1 MDAPSSPPRP
11 RTATRVSVALV
22 TVFGLFIPA
31 IVPGQV
37 ITRVTGRVVSHA
49 THTGISGATISVPEL
64 GRSTITDSAGRY
76 LIGGFPS
83 GRYRFVVRMIPY
95 SVKEATL
102 LLERGDHRTLDFE
115 LDSADAQTL
124 PAVPVTAAAPVD
136 LRLRDFERRRLTGRG
151 QYLIEE
157 QIKQMGAASVA
168 DATRGMRGVD
178 IHCGGGGGC
187 RIQMVRAPM
196 NCGPDYVIDG
206 HVDNTFGPQTP
217 IRDIVA
223 LEVYTGPSDVPGE
236 FAGATAGCGV
246 VAVWTRS
253 GPPPRKP

>member
-1 MDAPSSPPRP
+1 
-11 RTATRVSVALV
+11 
-22 TVFGLFIPA
+22 
-31 IVPGQV
+31 V
-37 ITRVTGRVVSHA
+37 ITRVTGRVVSHV
-49 THTGISGATISVPEL
+49 THAGISGATISVPEL

-83 GRYRFVVRMIPY
+83 GRFRFVVRMIPY
-95 SVKEATL
+95 SAKEATL

-151 QYLIEE
+151 QYLSEE

>member
-1 MDAPSSPPRP
+1 M
-11 RTATRVSVALV
+11 ALV
-22 TVFGLFIPA
+22 TVFGLFIP
-31 IVPGQV
+31 VVVRGQV

-95 SVKEATL
+95 SLKEATL

-124 PAVPVTAAAPVD
+124 PAVPITAAAPVD

-151 QYLIEE
+151 QYLSEE

>member
-1 MDAPSSPPRP
+1 MAF
-11 RTATRVSVALV
+11 V
-22 TVFGLFIPA
+22 TGLGLFVPVVVPA
-31 IVPGQV
+31 QV
-37 ITRVTGRVVSHA
+37 ITRVTGRVVSHT
-49 THTGISGATISVPEL
+49 THAGIPGATISVPEL

-76 LIGGFPS
+76 VIGGFPA
-83 GRYRFVVRMIPY
+83 GRFRFVVRVIPY
-95 SVKEATL
+95 MSKEATL
-102 LLERGDHRTLDFE
+102 VLEHGDHRTLDFE
-115 LDSADAQTL
+115 LDSATAQTL
-124 PAVPVTAAAPVD
+124 PAVPVTASAPVD
-136 LRLRDFERRRLTGRG
+136 LRLVDFERRRHTGRG
-151 QYLIEE
+151 QYLTED
-157 QIKQMGAASVA
+157 QIKQIGAASLP
-168 DATRGMRGVD
+168 DATRGMRGVA

-206 HVDNTFGPQTP
+206 RLDNTFGPQTP

>member
-1 MDAPSSPPRP
+1 MAFA
-11 RTATRVSVALV
+11 TA
-22 TVFGLFIPA
+22 FGLLVPGD
-31 IVPGQV
+31 VPGQT
-37 ITRVTGRVVSHA
+37 ITRVTGRVVSHT

-64 GRSTITDSAGRY
+64 GRSTTTDSAGRY
-76 LIGGFPS
+76 LIGGFPP
-83 GRYRFVVRMIPY
+83 GRFRFLVRVIPY
-95 SVKEATL
+95 SAKEATL

-115 LDSADAQTL
+115 LDSAGAQTL
-124 PAVPVTAAAPVD
+124 PAVPVTATAPVD
-136 LRLRDFERRRLTGRG
+136 LRLRDFERRRRTGRG
-151 QYLIEE
+151 QYLSEE
-157 QIKQMGAASVA
+157 QIKQIGAATVA

-187 RIQMVRAPM
+187 HIQMVRAPM

-206 HVDNTFGPQTP
+206 RVDNTFGPQTP

>member
-1 MDAPSSPPRP
+1 
-11 RTATRVSVALV
+11 VALV
-22 TVFGLFIPA
+22 TVFGLFIP
-31 IVPGQV
+31 VVVRGQV

-95 SVKEATL
+95 SLKEATL

-124 PAVPVTAAAPVD
+124 PAVPITAAAPVD

-151 QYLIEE
+151 QYLSEE